1 MVSCCCK
8 FKKEVSLCLF
18 SLSLSLC
25 VFRVFK
31 IKKRVGKKN
40 GAFENNNILCDT
52 REHYY
57 DSLLEGRST
66 PDDAGGGG
74 DEDHFC
80 DFDFDFDFDD
90 DDERK
95 EERRT
100 AQKEWRCFLFCAKKG
115 WKR

>member
-66 PDDAGGGG
+66 LDDAGGGG

-80 DFDFDFDFDD
+80 DDD
-90 DDERK
+90 DDCRCHSGVYDARR

-100 AQKEWRCFLFCAKKG
+100 AQKEW
-115 WKR
+115 